1 MEKKGATYMTQKL
14 DNSKEIQTDKE
25 KTGFWSIKISG
36 VSLPFYLI
44 MIVILIIGIKLGKLP
59 GGILGALAV
68 LLLLGNLFHYIGNH
82 LPIFKSYLGG
92 GAVFCIFASAVIATF
107 GILPSGPVK
116 TITSFVNDMGFLDF
130 YIAVLITGSVLGMK
144 RDLLMKA
151 SIRFI
156 PVAFI
161 SMAASLLMVGFVGM
175 LIGHGFGKSVLYVSL
190 PMLAGGIGAGCVP
203 LSGIYASALGTHS
216 SAIISQ
222 LIPASAFGN
231 VLAIIGAALISK
243 IGASFPKYNGHGA
256 IMKAEAGETKE
267 KEREIKLDVVQMG
280 VGLVISISFFI
291 LGNIFNYF
299 VPHVHAYAFMI
310 IIVVICKITNA
321 IPQYYEDCAV
331 MFNKLIMK
339 NLTPAVL
346 SAIGIALLNLN
357 VLAQS
362 LTWQFIVLCLTS
374 ILTISI
380 VSGFIG
386 KLFGLY
392 PVESMITA
400 GLCNN
405 SMGGTGNVAVLSA
418 ANRMELIAFAQMGN
432 RLGGAAVL
440 ILGSFLIRIIN

>member
-1 MEKKGATYMTQKL
+1 MSEKSSNLK
-14 DNSKEIQTDKE
+14 DIQADKE

-36 VSLPFYLI
+36 ISLPMYLI
-44 MIVILIIGIKLGKLP
+44 MLVILIVSIKLGKLP
-59 GGILGALAV
+59 GGILGSLAV
-68 LLLLGNLFHYIGNH
+68 LVLLGNLFHYIGNH

-92 GAVFCIFASAVIATF
+92 GAVFCIFASALIATF
-107 GILPSGPVK
+107 GILPAGPVK
-116 TITSFVNDMGFLDF
+116 TVTSFVNDAGFLDF
-130 YIAVLITGSVLGMK
+130 YIAALITGSILGMK
-144 RDLLMKA
+144 RDLLLKA
-151 SIRFI
+151 SVRFI

-190 PMLAGGIGAGCVP
+190 PMMAGGIGAGCVP
-203 LSGIYASALGTHS
+203 LSGIYASALGKHS
-216 SAIISQ
+216 SDIISQ
-222 LIPASAFGN
+222 LIPASALGN

-243 IGASFPKYNGHGA
+243 IGAHFPKYNGYGA
-256 IMKAEAGETKE
+256 IMKADNVETKDE
-267 KEREIKLDVVQMG
+267 KRELKLDVIQMG
-280 VGLVISISFFI
+280 VGLLVSVSFFM
-291 LGNIFNYF
+291 LGNILNYF

-310 IIVVICKITNA
+310 IIVVICKVTNI
-321 IPQYYEDCAV
+321 IPKYYEDCAI
-331 MFNKLIMK
+331 MFNSLIMK

-362 LTWQFIVLCLTS
+362 LNWQFIVLCFTS

-418 ANRMELIAFAQMGN
+418 SNRMELIAFAQMGN
-432 RLGGAAVL
+432 RLGGAIVL
-440 ILGSFLIRIIN
+440 ILGSFLIRILK

>member
-1 MEKKGATYMTQKL
+1 MIQKL
-14 DNSKEIQTDKE
+14 DNSKVIQANKE
-25 KTGFWSIKISG
+25 KNGFWSTEISG

-44 MIVILIIGIKLGKLP
+44 MIAILIIAIKLDRLP

-68 LLLLGNLFHYIGNH
+68 LVLLGNLFYYIGNH

-92 GAVFCIFASAVIATF
+92 GAVFCIFASAIISTF
-107 GILPSGPVK
+107 GILPSGPVE
-116 TITSFVNDMGFLDF
+116 TVVTFVNDMGFLDF
-130 YIAVLITGSVLGMK
+130 YIAALITGSILGMK

-161 SMAASLLMVGFVGM
+161 SMAASLLMVGLVGI

-190 PMLAGGIGAGCVP
+190 PMMAGGIGAGSVP
-203 LSGIYASALGTHS
+203 LSEIYASALGEPS
-216 SAIISQ
+216 SEIISQ

-231 VLAIIGAALISK
+231 ILAIIAAALIAK
-243 IGASFPKYNGHGA
+243 IGVSFPKYNGHGA
-256 IMKAEAGETKE
+256 IMKENTEEIKE
-267 KEREIKLDVVQMG
+267 DERELKLDVVKLG
-280 VGLVISISFFI
+280 VGLLVSISFFI
-291 LGNIFNYF
+291 LGSIFNYF
-299 VPHVHAYAFMI
+299 VPQVAAYAFMV
-310 IIVVICKITNA
+310 IIVLICKITKVV
-321 IPQYYEDCAV
+321 PQYYEDCAV

-346 SAIGIALLNLN
+346 CAIGIALLNLN

-362 LTWQFIVLCLTS
+362 FTWQFVVLCLTS
-374 ILTISI
+374 IITISI
-380 VSGFIG
+380 VSGFVG

-418 ANRMELIAFAQMGN
+418 ADRMELIAFAQMGN
-432 RLGGAAVL
+432 RLGGAVVL
-440 ILGSFLIRIIN
+440 ILGSILIRVLA